1 MTNKKPTKN
10 KTAAKPQA
18 KKPVAKKA
26 VAAKTPKTETVQIR
40 IETHEA
46 AHVAA
51 NARAAAA
58 VGSASTP
65 KKKSLWRRI
74 FGFGF

>member
-1 MTNKKPTKN
+1 MTNKKPTK
-10 KTAAKPQA
+10 KQAPTKPQA

-26 VAAKTPKTETVQIR
+26 VAAKTPKTETVNIR

-46 AHVAA
+46 GHTHAVAA
-51 NARAAAA
+51 ATS
-58 VGSASTP
+58 SASTP